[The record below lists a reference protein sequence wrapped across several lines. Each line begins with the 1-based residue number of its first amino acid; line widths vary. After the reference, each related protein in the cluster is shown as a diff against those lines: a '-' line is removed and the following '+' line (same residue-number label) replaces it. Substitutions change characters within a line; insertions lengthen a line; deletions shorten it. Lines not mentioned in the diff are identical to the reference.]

1 MGFLYGPFAGMA
13 VAVAYTVGCVPPYLA
28 ARVPFVASRFG
39 RLRRDTM
46 LDDVMGALEQEPFN

>member
-1 MGFLYGPFAGMA
+1 MGRIHG
-13 VAVAYTVGCVPPYLA
+13 GCVPPYLA

-46 LDDVMGALEQEPFN
+46 LDDVMGALEQEPFK